1 MSVEPVIKHLMV
13 KHHDLQ
19 EEEED
24 DGDSVRVAAMA
35 AQQSTSTRYTF
46 TDSRVLH
53 PDTALSNHAH
63 TSHTP
68 AYPGTQMSSGLPSR
82 NQSR

>member
-1 MSVEPVIKHLMV
+1 MERIIKHLIV
-13 KHHDLQ
+13 KYHDLQ
-19 EEEED
+19 EEEEE
-24 DGDSVRVAAMA
+24 DGDSVRVA

>member
-1 MSVEPVIKHLMV
+1 MHYPWPLRRLLLLARMKGAEAGYSYQHYA
-13 KHHDLQ
+13 
-19 EEEED
+19 
-24 DGDSVRVAAMA
+24 S
-35 AQQSTSTRYTF
+35 
-46 TDSRVLH
+46 
-53 PDTALSNHAH
+53 HAH

>member
-1 MSVEPVIKHLMV
+1 M
-13 KHHDLQ
+13 
-19 EEEED
+19 
-24 DGDSVRVAAMA
+24 RVA

-53 PDTALSNHAH
+53 PDTAPSHAH
-63 TSHTP
+63 TNHTP

>member
-1 MSVEPVIKHLMV
+1 M
-13 KHHDLQ
+13 
-19 EEEED
+19 
-24 DGDSVRVAAMA
+24 RVA

>member
-1 MSVEPVIKHLMV
+1 
-13 KHHDLQ
+13 
-19 EEEED
+19 
-24 DGDSVRVAAMA
+24 MA

-53 PDTALSNHAH
+53 PDTALSSHAH

>member
-1 MSVEPVIKHLMV
+1 MFQHR
-13 KHHDLQ
+13 DLQ
-19 EEEED
+19 EEEEE
-24 DGDSVRVAAMA
+24 GDSVRVA

-53 PDTALSNHAH
+53 PDTAPSHAH